1 MTHRSPALL
10 GIDHVQIEVPE
21 GGEAA
26 ARAFYVDLL
35 GLEEIPRPR
44 AGAGRSFLWVRL
56 GDQQIHFRCGA
67 DFRPATLAH
76 PGILVDDVDVLA
88 ERLTAAGH
96 AVTHADAV
104 GDGRFHLRD
113 PFGNRL
119 EFIAAKT
126 RSAT

>member
-1 MTHRSPALL
+1 MTLL
-10 GIDHVQIEVPE
+10 AIDHIQIEVPE

-35 GLEEIPRPR
+35 GLEEMPRPR
-44 AGAGRSFLWVRL
+44 TGAGRSFLWVKL

-76 PGILVDDVDVLA
+76 PGILVDDIDGLA
-88 ERLTAAGH
+88 ERLSEAGH
-96 AVTHADAV
+96 AITRADAV
-104 GDGRFHLRD
+104 GEGRFHLRD

-119 EFIAAKT
+119 EFVGLKT
-126 RSAT
+126 GTGNP